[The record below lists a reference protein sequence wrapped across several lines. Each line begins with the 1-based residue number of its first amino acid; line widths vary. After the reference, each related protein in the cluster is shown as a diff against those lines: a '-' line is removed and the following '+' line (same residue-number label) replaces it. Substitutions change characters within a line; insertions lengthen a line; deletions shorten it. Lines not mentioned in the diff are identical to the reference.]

1 LGGSKRTYY
10 KIMGFKIE
18 IKVEALED
26 INSAFQYYENAVEG
40 LGEDFL
46 SELDEYIMLIE
57 DNPVLFE

>member
-1 LGGSKRTYY
+1 
-10 KIMGFKIE
+10 MGFKIE